1 MTKHVLDAVIR
12 ERREIKKLLKE
23 FSSQIASMQE
33 GIDQDRGIIRILNLN
48 ENDAPTKAKYERS
61 MEALERII
69 FAIEKQVNVISLEA
83 VSLTS
88 RYTYWTTFDE
98 DGEALF
104 LLSRTH

>member
-1 MTKHVLDAVIR
+1 MTSTRLDAVIR
-12 ERREIKKLLKE
+12 ERREIKKLLRE
-23 FSSQIASMQE
+23 FSFQIVSMQE
-33 GIDQDRGIIRILNLN
+33 GIAQDRGIIHILSLN

-69 FAIEKQVNVISLEA
+69 FAIEKQVNVISLES
-83 VSLTS
+83 VSLVS